1 MHGGTD
7 SNLLLLPLAKKP
19 FNSMTMTI
27 LLNEFCIPA
36 LLFKLLIK
44 KKGGKSTRLM
54 WDYWYFFF
62 FGWLLICCIFGKH
75 HIKCKT
81 QGPIKNLSHG
91 LMMRSKIFYYLK
103 LVALQLG
110 YHTRSG
116 AITINKARIN
126 LFINKITFGLH
137 LIISH
142 H

>member
-7 SNLLLLPLAKKP
+7 LNLLLLPLAKKP

-44 KKGGKSTRLM
+44 KRREINPVNVG
-54 WDYWYFFF
+54 
-62 FGWLLICCIFGKH
+62 LLICCIFGKH
-75 HIKCKT
+75 HIKYKT